1 MGPGPTD
8 WFLPGWVVGNG
19 HVGVA
24 GTVFVGKPGSGG
36 GEKHGQCLPGCVNL
50 VGTASGTAPRRGAS
64 AGQVAGLA
72 SAPPAL
78 YQRAAPPWHI
88 SSRGG
93 WGRSWVV
100 DAGLRDPCTASA
112 CEAPP
117 GGVGRGRQGRL
128 GILQRKHQAGSP
140 GQRGRAP
147 GGRASRR
154 VKAANSTFRTEAAG
168 MLLRPESPVDL
179 GTDYVFLAPPV

>member
-8 WFLPGWVVGNG
+8 SLRFPFLPGWVVGNG

-24 GTVFVGKPGSGG
+24 GTAFVRKPGSGG

-78 YQRAAPPWHI
+78 YQRA
-88 SSRGG
+88 
-93 WGRSWVV
+93 
-100 DAGLRDPCTASA
+100 
-112 CEAPP
+112 
-117 GGVGRGRQGRL
+117 GRQQCPQRPH
-128 GILQRKHQAGSP
+128 GI
-140 GQRGRAP
+140 
-147 GGRASRR
+147 
-154 VKAANSTFRTEAAG
+154 
-168 MLLRPESPVDL
+168 
-179 GTDYVFLAPPV
+179 

>member
-8 WFLPGWVVGNG
+8 CLRFPFLPGWVVGNG

-24 GTVFVGKPGSGG
+24 GTAFVRKPGSGG

-78 YQRAAPPWHI
+78 YQRA
-88 SSRGG
+88 
-93 WGRSWVV
+93 
-100 DAGLRDPCTASA
+100 
-112 CEAPP
+112 
-117 GGVGRGRQGRL
+117 GRQQCPL
-128 GILQRKHQAGSP
+128 GSSIHGIFQA
-140 GQRGRAP
+140 
-147 GGRASRR
+147 R
-154 VKAANSTFRTEAAG
+154 VLEWGAIAFS
-168 MLLRPESPVDL
+168 
-179 GTDYVFLAPPV
+179 VFFPTLP